1 MKKRNIM
8 LLMLPAYAIVLG
20 LCLLIG
26 IAGSKAIT
34 AISDSAVF
42 ADRHTLII
50 DAGHGG
56 EDGGATSCTGILE
69 SEYNLNIAL
78 RLDAL
83 MNLLG
88 VQTKMVRTTDISV
101 YTSGNTISQ
110 KKISDLKERVRLV
123 NSTDKALLISIHQ
136 NYFSQSQYSGAQV
149 FYSDNAISKEF
160 ARNTQSLLISSLNP
174 GSNRTAKKAS
184 GIYLMQKVTCP
195 AILVECGFIS
205 NPNETSLLGSSDYQK
220 KLCCVLASAVMTQLE
235 SMQSLS

>member
-8 LLMLPAYAIVLG
+8 LFMLPAYAIVLG

-34 AISDSAVF
+34 AISDSTVF
-42 ADRHTLII
+42 ADRYTLII

-123 NSTDKALLISIHQ
+123 NSTDKALLVSIHQ

-149 FYSDNAISKEF
+149 FYSENAISKEF

-174 GSNRTAKKAS
+174 GSNRAAKKAS

-205 NPNETSLLGSSDYQK
+205 NPNETSLLGSADYQK
-220 KLCCVLASAVMTQLE
+220 KLCCVLASAVMTQLD

>member
-8 LLMLPAYAIVLG
+8 LFMLPAYAIVLG

-34 AISDSAVF
+34 AISDSTVF
-42 ADRHTLII
+42 ADRYTLII

-123 NSTDKALLISIHQ
+123 NSTNKALLVSIHQ

-149 FYSDNAISKEF
+149 FYGENAISKEF

-174 GSNRTAKKAS
+174 VSNRAAKKAS

-205 NPNETSLLGSSDYQK
+205 NPNETSLLGSADYQK
-220 KLCCVLASAVMTQLE
+220 KLCCVLASAVMTQLD